1 MKYTIISWILNLM
14 YAVVH
19 LVAIGIALLMLGLD
33 FASKSDH
40 VIGIF
45 IIMGMFLLA
54 ILINYKIVKLF
65 NKQNIEYNKKIYW
78 SGNILLILS
87 PYLFIMMGHIL
98 NQ

>member
-19 LVAIGIALLMLGLD
+19 LFAIGIALLMLGLD

-45 IIMGMFLLA
+45 IIIVMFLLS
-54 ILINYKIVKLF
+54 ILINYKIVKLYS
-65 NKQNIEYNKKIYW
+65 KHNIEYNNKIYW

-87 PYLFIMMGHIL
+87 PYLFIMMCNIL
-98 NQ
+98 N